1 MMVFALLVEQVPVGC
16 AAVAGAASV
25 IQRPADQNST
35 SLAGVVVE
43 ISEKTAQIK
52 EQSSVNSESIKKYG
66 LKDVDISS
74 PFINDAV
81 HAQRLAE
88 LIISKTQIPVPI
100 LNISTIAMP
109 KVQLG
114 DRIRISNVTALGI
127 SNTDYWVISHQLS
140 VGSTVTQTMV
150 LRQVS

>member
-1 MMVFALLVEQVPVGC
+1 M
-16 AAVAGAASV
+16 
-25 IQRPADQNST
+25 
-35 SLAGVVVE
+35 
-43 ISEKTAQIK
+43 
-52 EQSSVNSESIKKYG
+52 
-66 LKDVDISS
+66 KDVDISS

-100 LNISTIAMP
+100 LNISSIAMP
-109 KVQLG
+109 KAQLG
-114 DRIRISNVTALGI
+114 DRIRISNITALGI